1 MFSNKIVGTITGML
15 RSFAL
20 LLANCYSVMS
30 LQKEIRTWLLQM
42 IFCFKSYFW
51 ILAVSLIQNLLS
63 YKFHREKII
72 WWQALFGDGGWKY
85 VGGCRHEKSSKLSTD
100 TGQFRKLRVL
110 YFRNYAWLVIFEV
123 MFGRLDLPYNEVE
136 DGWWLSSNAMTIW
149 FSWMFILKN

>member
-42 IFCFKSYFW
+42 IFCFKSNFLNFNS
-51 ILAVSLIQNLLS
+51 IINTECVN
-63 YKFHREKII
+63 II
-72 WWQALFGDGGWKY
+72 WWQVLFGDGGWKY